1 MLDWV
6 YSNWANILV
15 IGVVILLVAAAVIVM
30 VRDRKA
36 GRNSCGCNCA
46 NCVLAGKCHSA
57 ASVRKRRVQS

>member
-36 GRNSCGCNCA
+36 GRSSCGCNCA
-46 NCVLAGKCHSA
+46 NCALAGKCHSA